1 MSRKREARR
10 IEIPAPCASS
20 AGESPLDGGPSA
32 GGCGQRIPRDQT
44 EALEAD
50 QVLRFAAERRIPSA
64 FWESEL
70 AVRGATI
77 AYGVDPTKEL
87 RRTVDQLARVL
98 KGAKPAELPVDQAT
112 NYELVV
118 NREAAQALGITIPA
132 SILAR
137 AR

>member
-1 MSRKREARR
+1 M
-10 IEIPAPCASS
+10 
-20 AGESPLDGGPSA
+20 
-32 GGCGQRIPRDQT
+32 
-44 EALEAD
+44 
-50 QVLRFAAERRIPSA
+50 
-64 FWESEL
+64 
-70 AVRGATI
+70 RGATI